1 MKVAEVM
8 THMPITVAS
17 SDAVQRAEELMS
29 SHRIRQL
36 PVVDAGHVVGM
47 ITDRD
52 LRSLLSGQLFFDTDA
67 RARALAQPVREV
79 MSPAPFSLRPDDN
92 LQTAI
97 TLFIDEK
104 VGGVPVTDKDNN
116 LLGIVTYVD
125 LMRCFL
131 QRLQEEE

>member
-1 MKVAEVM
+1 MKVTEIM
-8 THMPITVAS
+8 THMPITVAG
-17 SDAVQRAEELMS
+17 SDPIQRAEDLMA

-36 PVVDAGHVVGM
+36 PVVDAGQVIGM

-52 LRSLLSGQLFFDTDA
+52 LRSLLSGQLLFDADA
-67 RARALAQPVREV
+67 RATALAQPVREA

-104 VGGVPVTDKDNN
+104 VGGVPVTDSDNK

-131 QRLQEEE
+131 QRLQEE